1 LMRVNLG
8 IVRCTFR
15 CTFWERFLIRRY

>member
-1 LMRVNLG
+1 MTVNLG